1 MHKLDEVPPQ
11 GWRMRNQFPSPA
23 KDRTVYKT
31 VHWPLPFPKVRVSDL
46 NTRCVT
52 QSAQVGCNDY
62 RICPFVRQGAEIT
75 KKIKKKP
82 RKLKN
87 RPRKPK
93 LSVLKNHK
101 RVLYDQTSTKKN
113 HTRAKNQ
120 KNQEHGFFRDDQ
132 ENQEK
137 PRKTMVF
144 LVATK
149 LCGGEGCVPFG
160 FLPSLALGE
169 YCRKTCVFI
178 SGGGI

>member
-120 KNQEHGFFRDDQ
+120 

-137 PRKTMVF
+137 TCSFFP
-144 LVATK
+144 TK
-149 LCGGEGCVPFG
+149 KVWSYDHGFPTKIKNTKMFVVCGGEVTP
-160 FLPSLALGE
+160 
-169 YCRKTCVFI
+169 
-178 SGGGI
+178 